1 MALNTFH
8 RRGGHFSDWI
18 ETWQAGLAAAGH
30 LRRPAAQSMARG
42 FLGFACAHAGRHA
55 EALDHLSR
63 ALSLAE
69 QAGDLARQAHL
80 HIFLSAAWSMRED
93 HRQALSHAT
102 SARSLFQ
109 AVGDRMWEADALSSA
124 GTSQAHLGHLSEA
137 RASCEAALELHQRHR
152 FREGEARTLGSL
164 GYIAQREGR
173 YARAVDY
180 YAQALAL
187 HRDLGNTYRQPDM
200 QAGLAAAHAARGEHD
215 QARRAWQQALELC
228 QAQHRAPE
236 AASIQRQLDA
246 LGGSSLAEA

>member
-1 MALNTFH
+1 
-8 RRGGHFSDWI
+8 
-18 ETWQAGLAAAGH
+18 
-30 LRRPAAQSMARG
+30 
-42 FLGFACAHAGRHA
+42 
-55 EALDHLSR
+55 
-63 ALSLAE
+63 
-69 QAGDLARQAHL
+69 
-80 HIFLSAAWSMRED
+80 MRED

-246 LGGSSLAEA
+246 LGGTSLAEA